1 VLEIEGYRVAVAA
14 NGREAWDWLRSAP
27 LPALILLDLMMPLMD
42 GAELLA
48 LVRTDARLRS
58 VPVVL
63 VSAFGSLAGP
73 VAAESQGLLTKPFDV
88 AEIIRLASRFCPA
101 VAATGKLKV
110 KRWLATAPKRN
121 YRVPARST
129 ADNHR
134 TCLPVWR

>member
-1 VLEIEGYRVAVAA
+1 MRSEARPDILFVDDDADLRTSLSAVLEIEGYRVAVAA

-42 GAELLA
+42 GAELLG

-63 VSAFGSLAGP
+63 VSAFGSLAGR

-101 VAATGKLKV
+101 RPPRA
-110 KRWLATAPKRN
+110 N
-121 YRVPARST
+121 
-129 ADNHR
+129 
-134 TCLPVWR
+134 